1 MKMKDFKFFDGHDMW
16 VQTPLPPM
24 LENEQRIG
32 YWCNGYEEIN
42 YRVIAWYRTN
52 IYWHNWRRMTYI
64 GTMEQ
69 FFRYRLEIPVIE
81 YITIPPSRIS
91 NRERIYHEGDGPYL
105 SLHTFGNYRIEIT
118 YYEQV

>member
-1 MKMKDFKFFDGHDMW
+1 MINQFKFLTQFPKS
-16 VQTPLPPM
+16 PL

-32 YWCNGYEEIN
+32 YWTGDYFNITQ
-42 YRVIAWYRTN
+42 RVIAWYRN
-52 IYWHNWRRMTYI
+52 VHMNSWRRMTYI

-81 YITIPPSRIS
+81 QIKIPPSRLS
-91 NRERIYHEGDGPYL
+91 EQTREFHEGDGPYL

-118 YYEQV
+118 YYEYI